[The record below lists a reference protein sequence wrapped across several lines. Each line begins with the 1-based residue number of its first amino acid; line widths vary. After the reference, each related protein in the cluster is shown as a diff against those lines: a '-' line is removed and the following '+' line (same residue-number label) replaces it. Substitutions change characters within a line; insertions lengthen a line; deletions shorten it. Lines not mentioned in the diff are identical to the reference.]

1 MGTYGQEEMR
11 VNKDIMLLSFGM
23 PLIFLVASFI
33 ADMGAYTNHPVLLF
47 GVNAAIYFELGAAA
61 LSGLPFYALSN
72 MRTSIAISIA
82 MAVVWEIGV
91 SIEIHNQAV
100 IVGNYPILAILTVI
114 IIGMAVGIFGVV
126 VKICIGKRSSS

>member
-1 MGTYGQEEMR
+1 MGN
-11 VNKDIMLLSFGM
+11 V
-23 PLIFLVASFI
+23 
-33 ADMGAYTNHPVLLF
+33 
-47 GVNAAIYFELGAAA
+47 
-61 LSGLPFYALSN
+61 
-72 MRTSIAISIA
+72 RTSIAISIA
-82 MAVVWEIGV
+82 MAVIWEIGV